1 MSGKSFR
8 SSRCVFVS
16 SRLMMCVT
24 NFGLEMKLVIAA
36 IYTNYVTEIVDDE
49 GMEQAD
55 TFIAGP
61 VGGKL
66 VLRFKRV

>member
-1 MSGKSFR
+1 
-8 SSRCVFVS
+8 
-16 SRLMMCVT
+16 MMCVT

-66 VLRFKRV
+66 VLRLKRV